1 MPNGPLETGFETP
14 NQLTDIDTGD
24 VCRQANLP
32 GPNDHP
38 RGLTART
45 GDIER
50 RGDERS
56 IGAWREMQ
64 RNSVERLEKW
74 WCRSSDLIG

>member
-1 MPNGPLETGFETP
+1 SSLPNPPNGWGIFGRNPWS
-14 NQLTDIDTGD
+14 I
-24 VCRQANLP
+24 
-32 GPNDHP
+32 
-38 RGLTART
+38 T